1 MNKYDNLMTK
11 IGTEFNIKKGK
22 TESVNDYKVRLIY
35 SVLGRMAV
43 SSLLDDYDNDM
54 PSIVHMKNR
63 VSTVFDS
70 YYKMYPELSALLP
83 EDAEKIANEI
93 YDIYSHTG
101 IFYHIPNRI
110 VLSKKSDEYIN
121 GVVLTRGYEL
131 GLKQAVSGLGTYII
145 SENSSQSDKNI
156 LIQHLCV
163 IGGNRG

>member
-43 SSLLDDYDNDM
+43 SSFLDDYDNDM

-63 VSTVFDS
+63 VSTVLDS

-83 EDAEKIANEI
+83 EDTEKIANEI
-93 YDIYSHTG
+93 
-101 IFYHIPNRI
+101 F
-110 VLSKKSDEYIN
+110 
-121 GVVLTRGYEL
+121 
-131 GLKQAVSGLGTYII
+131 
-145 SENSSQSDKNI
+145 I
-156 LIQHLCV
+156 LIQVFFIIFQIVLFYQRNQKSLLMV
-163 IGGNRG
+163 